1 MSLIA
6 KILHFFAGIFLCGV
20 GCVVG
25 LVGVLAV
32 LDPVGAKQSDDSDP
46 FGSTAGIV
54 PFGIVA
60 MVVSIAIIVA
70 GGFMM
75 WRVDRKR

>member
-1 MSLIA
+1 MSLVA
-6 KILHFFAGIFLCGV
+6 KLLHFFAGIFLCGI

-25 LVGVLAV
+25 VVGLLAV
-32 LDPVGAKQSDDSDP
+32 LDPVGSKMSDDSDP
-46 FGSTAGIV
+46 FGSTAGSA

-60 MVVSIAIIVA
+60 MVVSLAIIVA